1 MPRRG
6 ECIYKRKDG
15 RWEGR
20 YIADYDLNGKAR
32 YASVYS
38 KSYADVKRKLMEKK
52 QTKKN
57 SSEATDIHIKD
68 ILYLWLDNNRLNLR
82 VQTFNKYKRLIET
95 QIAPDIGDINLAKI
109 DVTTINKF
117 LYSKSQNGRLDG
129 HGGLSS
135 SYIKT
140 IAYILY
146 AALKFAGAKGLCPYL
161 NGDIARIPKSQKTL
175 EVLTISE
182 QQLLES
188 FIEKSNSSTAVG
200 ILLSLYAGLRIGE
213 VCALKW
219 EDVDFS
225 EKTIH
230 VHRTV
235 YRLDVSDNS
244 AYESK
249 TALVVGDAKT
259 YSSDRVL
266 PVPEKLYKILSK
278 IRSQDSEFVIPG
290 KKYPYMDPRT
300 FQYAFKRCLKKSGI
314 RNINYHALRHTF
326 ATRCIESGMDIK
338 SLSEI
343 LGHASVNIT
352 LNIYVHSSME
362 HKREQLN
369 KMTLFCGQ

>member
-20 YIADYDLNGKAR
+20 YIVDYDSNGKAR

-57 SSEATDIHIKD
+57 SSKDTDIHIKD
-68 ILYLWLDNNRLNLR
+68 ILYLWLDNNRLSLR
-82 VQTFNKYKRLIET
+82 KQTFNKYKRLIET
-95 QIAPDIGDINLAKI
+95 QIAPDIGDINFAKI
-109 DVTTINKF
+109 DSATINRF
-117 LYSKSQNGRLDG
+117 LYSKSQKGRLDG
-129 HGGLSS
+129 HGGLSP

-146 AALKFAGAKGLCPYL
+146 AALKFAGDRGLCPHF

-175 EVLTISE
+175 EVLTVSE

-188 FIEKSNSSTAVG
+188 YIEKSNNSTSVG

-266 PVPEKLYKILSK
+266 PVPEKLYKILSE
-278 IRSQDSEFVIPG
+278 IRSKDREFVIPG